1 MLYSGFDTLDIAFQ
15 GFLPYEVLEQLKSA
29 KEAAQKANNPVTIE
43 LGPEKIP
50 VRVLGGGRN
59 GGYTYQVNTG
69 PVGVIYAFK
78 DSQNA
83 NDWNIFVNIGSAM
96 LLQYGYY
103 GATERILADLKGFG
117 ATIGQESINRVDYC
131 FDFLMQDFSPR
142 AEQVIAPPTSTK
154 SGYLEGRSIDDVSAF
169 AFRGRE
175 LETLTVGKMPNLQ
188 LQIYNKRREVI
199 QKQKPYWFDAWNIDP
214 DDKTKQ
220 VWRVEV
226 RAGSNHLKKRWGL
239 RSFQDIE
246 NCLGDIVI
254 RAIENIR
261 YLDDD
266 QDYDTVNVSRAR
278 LHPLWEVL
286 RSEAMRSLF
295 EYRSGLCPGAIQ
307 KHLRNE
313 YLNISKQGI
322 FAYARRL
329 AVSLNLSEEQIIED
343 LPQIVANT
351 VAFEIANDQERFLEK
366 TYKSQQKV
374 LFIEDDRFDVERYQA
389 HISRQTFSKF
399 PMTTKSTYFDPINF
413 DPINFRVCF
422 VNKTYISSS
431 LDFLIPLVE
440 HVVIS

>member
-1 MLYSGFDTLDIAFQ
+1 MTLPTLLYSGFDTLDFAIQ
-15 GFLPYEVLEQLKSA
+15 GLLPFEGLEQLKSA
-29 KEAAQKANNPVTIE
+29 KEEAQKSSNSVQIE
-43 LGPEKIP
+43 LGPDKIP
-50 VRVLGGGRN
+50 VKVLGGGRN
-59 GGYTYQVNTG
+59 GGYAFQVSRG
-69 PVGVIYAFK
+69 PVGAIYAFK

-83 NDWNIFVNIGSAM
+83 SDWNIFVNIGSAM
-96 LLQYGYY
+96 LLQHGYHR
-103 GATERILADLKGFG
+103 AKEIVFADLKGFG
-117 ATIGQESINRVDYC
+117 ALIGQISINRVDYC
-131 FDFLMQDFSPR
+131 FDFLMQDFAPR
-142 AEQVIAPPTSTK
+142 AEQVIAPPTCTK
-154 SGYLEGRSIDDVSAF
+154 SGYLEGRRIEDKSMF
-169 AFRGRE
+169 AFRGRN

-214 DDKTKQ
+214 NDKTKQ

-266 QDYDTVNVSRAR
+266 QDYETVNVSRAR

-322 FAYARRL
+322 FAYARRY
-329 AVSLNLSEEQIIED
+329 AVGLGLTDEQITED
-343 LPQIVANT
+343 LPQIIADT
-351 VAFEIANDQERFLEK
+351 VAFEIANDQDRFLDK

-374 LFIEDDRFDVERYQA
+374 LFIEDDRFDVEGYQG
-389 HISRQTFSKF
+389 HIS
-399 PMTTKSTYFDPINF
+399 
-413 DPINFRVCF
+413 
-422 VNKTYISSS
+422 
-431 LDFLIPLVE
+431 
-440 HVVIS
+440 